1 MADAYP
7 TRDARFWLPPDQ
19 RKDNAPRYQIIDNFV
34 DSVRSWHNLRHI
46 RYFEYLK
53 MYGIDYAEFGRGVT
67 DPMDEDGLR
76 FNLCEPIIDTAI
88 NKVCKSRIVPMAITK
103 GGSYN
108 ERRRAKL
115 FNRFI
120 AGLFNESG
128 VFENTYAWVSDAFIG
143 DVAIAKVTD
152 KDERVTVERC
162 DPTRVWWDPEEA
174 HLTGSITTIAED
186 HFIDRYRLLEMLDEW
201 DKQGKLAHEDADV
214 DEIRQTILKLEFQD
228 QDKSSYH
235 HRKSSADVV
244 HIREAWHAR
253 SGVNADDGAHVI
265 CIPGKMDLVAEDY
278 GYVEVPH
285 VFLTRKKP
293 LYGLTSPGLMSSIAA
308 GQMEHNRVTER
319 IRIGHECSPPRTIIR
334 KGGSVTP
341 SELTDIPGSVMEADD
356 PQNDVVQFN
365 AQPVHPDMYQY
376 RLQIQGD
383 MQLAASVPEM
393 SMSGKP
399 PEGVTAAKALASL
412 DDIVAEK
419 LSQPLRM
426 NEKFNCQIG
435 YRCLQRVEAIAKRH
449 RGKYVVKSDGGKR
462 IEELNWKDVGFQ
474 YGSYRLQVFPT
485 NFLSQTPSVRYD
497 RLSEMHQNGEI
508 SEMEFRSLSEIPD
521 LEADNDLETAP
532 QDVVDMCIEAIMEKK
547 VAVVAEAFDDHALI
561 VQRGMKAYNKARVEA
576 PDPDDNPDE
585 FREHRMK
592 MKLLANYIN
601 SARNWLQPAPPSP
614 TASVAGSVQSSGPVD
629 QGPMGMMP
637 PPVGPPLQG
646 PQAGGPPVNP
656 FGPPTGEMISNGM

>member
-1 MADAYP
+1 M
-7 TRDARFWLPPDQ
+7 
-19 RKDNAPRYQIIDNFV
+19 
-34 DSVRSWHNLRHI
+34 
-46 RYFEYLK
+46 
-53 MYGIDYAEFGRGVT
+53 
-67 DPMDEDGLR
+67 
-76 FNLCEPIIDTAI
+76 
-88 NKVCKSRIVPMAITK
+88 
-103 GGSYN
+103 
-108 ERRRAKL
+108 
-115 FNRFI
+115 
-120 AGLFNESG
+120 
-128 VFENTYAWVSDAFIG
+128 
-143 DVAIAKVTD
+143 
-152 KDERVTVERC
+152 
-162 DPTRVWWDPEEA
+162 
-174 HLTGSITTIAED
+174 
-186 HFIDRYRLLEMLDEW
+186 
-201 DKQGKLAHEDADV
+201 
-214 DEIRQTILKLEFQD
+214 
-228 QDKSSYH
+228 
-235 HRKSSADVV
+235 
-244 HIREAWHAR
+244 
-253 SGVNADDGAHVI
+253 
-265 CIPGKMDLVAEDY
+265 
-278 GYVEVPH
+278 
-285 VFLTRKKP
+285 
-293 LYGLTSPGLMSSIAA
+293 
-308 GQMEHNRVTER
+308 
-319 IRIGHECSPPRTIIR
+319 
-334 KGGSVTP
+334 
-341 SELTDIPGSVMEADD
+341 
-356 PQNDVVQFN
+356 
-365 AQPVHPDMYQY
+365 
-376 RLQIQGD
+376 
-383 MQLAASVPEM
+383 
-393 SMSGKP
+393 
-399 PEGVTAAKALASL
+399 
-412 DDIVAEK
+412 
-419 LSQPLRM
+419 
-426 NEKFNCQIG
+426 
-435 YRCLQRVEAIAKRH
+435 RH